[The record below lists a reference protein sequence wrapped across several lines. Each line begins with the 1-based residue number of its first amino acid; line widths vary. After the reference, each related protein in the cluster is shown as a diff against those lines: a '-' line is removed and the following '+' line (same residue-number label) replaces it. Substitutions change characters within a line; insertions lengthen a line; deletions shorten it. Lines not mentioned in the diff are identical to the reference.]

1 MNLRG
6 DGKIIIKMLRII
18 YESNIDKEI
27 IARWE
32 AQIDEYFSEKIK
44 AHL

>member
-1 MNLRG
+1 
-6 DGKIIIKMLRII
+6 MLRII

-32 AQIDEYFSEKIK
+32 AQIDECFREKLKLNYRLWIDYES
-44 AHL
+44 